1 MIRLPSPVV
10 CVEDAPVPE
19 LIVNRTEVADL
30 LAALVRPPPPR
41 RRQPYDV
48 GPGPH
53 SHRDRWR
60 ARVNRL
66 IVLVGRQGKKDLYR
80 EIERPNRVEYVVLG
94 RKVITVLDPQEQPLL
109 AGREMVPCHAPGRT

>member
-66 IVLVGRQGKKDLYR
+66 NDLAALTFQQVGDGAQRR
-80 EIERPNRVEYVVLG
+80 R
-94 RKVITVLDPQEQPLL
+94 L
-109 AGREMVPCHAPGRT
+109 AGAIAAEQGHEIGRAHV